1 MTTFDDRERG
11 QEAKYSMDQQALFRA
26 TMRRNKLLGMWAADL
41 LGLAGDDA
49 EAYAKTVVMSDLE
62 EPGDDDVIRKVVADF
77 DAKGVAKTREDIKK
91 QLEAL
96 MPVAVEQIKS
106 EG

>member
-1 MTTFDDRERG
+1 M
-11 QEAKYSMDQQALFRA
+11 
-26 TMRRNKLLGMWAADL
+26 
-41 LGLAGDDA
+41 
-49 EAYAKTVVMSDLE
+49 
-62 EPGDDDVIRKVVADF
+62 IRKVVADF